1 MDNLEILRELTLYNP
16 WWNTGEISLDESLV
30 KRDIFPDFLDLMDD
44 RTILGIVGIR
54 RVGKTTLLKQ
64 AIKHLLK
71 TVPQERI
78 LYFSLDM
85 FKLEEQIIKQIF
97 DIYFRNILHEVPAEA
112 QRVYIF
118 IDEIQKVPNWGNVIK
133 SIYDMGYSVKFIV
146 SGSSSMNILRGS
158 GESLVGRIYIMKLFP
173 FSFHE
178 FMKYNGMETD
188 IMAYEEP
195 SFPFEAEKI
204 IIMFN
209 RFILSGGFPELY
221 LINSEEKAK
230 IMLKTNLDL
239 TFYRDII
246 NLFDVKRVD
255 VLEGIFYS
263 ILKQSGNVVKY
274 NTLTTALGAKYE
286 TVKTYIEYLCSS
298 FFMTKSHLY
307 SSNTLKS
314 FKKNPKIYVADHS
327 FFNLS
332 DTDEGLK
339 IETIVFSHLIKQGLD
354 VYYWQG
360 KNKLEVDLVVKTHD
374 GIIPIEV
381 KYRKKIKSADH
392 KGLNEF
398 MESFDIKK
406 GYVLTDE
413 YFATKEIDGK
423 VISYIPVWMFLLSSI
438 KA

>member
-16 WWNTGEISLDESLV
+16 WWNTGEISIDEGFV
-30 KRDIFPDFLDLMDD
+30 KRDIFPDFLDSMDD

-71 TVPQERI
+71 TVPQKRI

-85 FKLEEQIIKQIF
+85 FKQEDQIIKRIF
-97 DIYFRNILHEVPAEA
+97 DIYFRDILHEVPAEA

-118 IDEIQKVPNWGNVIK
+118 IDEIQKVPNWGDVIK
-133 SIYDMGYSVKFIV
+133 SIYDMGYPIKFIV

-158 GESLVGRIYIMKLFP
+158 GESLIGRIYIMKLFP

-188 IMAYEEP
+188 ITSYKEP
-195 SFPFEAEKI
+195 EFPFEAEKI
-204 IIMFN
+204 IMMFD
-209 RFILSGGFPELY
+209 RFITSGGFPELY
-221 LINSEEKAK
+221 PPFSEEKVK
-230 IMLKTNLDL
+230 MILKTNLDL

-246 NLFDVKRVD
+246 NLFEIKRVD

-274 NTLTTALGAKYE
+274 HTLTTALGTKYE

-298 FFMTKSHLY
+298 FFMTKSYFY

-314 FKKNPKIYVADHS
+314 FKKNPKIYASDHA

-332 DTDEGLK
+332 NTDVGLI
-339 IETIVFSHLIKQGLD
+339 IETIVFNHLVKQGLE

-360 KNKLEVDLVVKTHD
+360 KNKLEVDLVVKTHEEV
-374 GIIPIEV
+374 IPIEV
-381 KYRKKIKSADH
+381 KYRKKINSADH
-392 KGLNEF
+392 KGLIEF
-398 MESFDIKK
+398 MTSFNIKK
-406 GYVLTDE
+406 GYVITDE
-413 YFATKEIDGK
+413 YFSIKEIDDK
-423 VISYIPVWMFLLSSI
+423 VISYIPVWMFLLSSV
-438 KA
+438 KP

>member
-1 MDNLEILRELTLYNP
+1 MDKLELLRELTLYNP
-16 WWNTGEISLDESLV
+16 WWNTGEISIDEIFV
-30 KRDIFPDFLDLMDD
+30 ERDIFPDFLDSMNDQ
-44 RTILGIVGIR
+44 TILGIVGIR

-71 TVPQERI
+71 TVPQKRI

-85 FKLEEQIIKQIF
+85 FKQEEHIIKRIF

-118 IDEIQKVPNWGNVIK
+118 IDEVQKIQNWGDVIK
-133 SIYDMGYSVKFIV
+133 SIYDMGYPIKFIV

-178 FMKYNGMETD
+178 FMKYNGMETN
-188 IMAYEEP
+188 ITSYEELD
-195 SFPFEAEKI
+195 FPFEAEKI

-209 RFILSGGFPELY
+209 RFITSGGFPELY
-221 LINSEEKAK
+221 PIRSEEKVK

-246 NLFDVKRVD
+246 NLFDVKRVN
-255 VLEGIFYS
+255 VLEGLFYS

-298 FFMTKSHLY
+298 FFLTKSYLY

-314 FKKNPKIYVADHS
+314 FKKNPKIYAADHV
-327 FFNLS
+327 FFDLS
-332 DTDEGLK
+332 DTDEGLI
-339 IETIVFSHLIKQGLD
+339 IETIVFNHLIKQGLK

-360 KNKLEVDLVVKTHD
+360 KNKLEVDLVVKTHE
-374 GIIPIEV
+374 GVIPIEV
-381 KYRKKIKSADH
+381 KYRNKIKSTDY
-392 KGLNEF
+392 KGLIEF
-398 MESFDIKK
+398 MTSFNIKK
-406 GYVLTDE
+406 GYVITNE
-413 YFATKEIDGK
+413 HFSTKEIDGK

-438 KA
+438 KT

>member
-16 WWNTGEISLDESLV
+16 WWNTGEISIDEGFV
-30 KRDIFPDFLDLMDD
+30 KRDIFPDFLDSMDD
-44 RTILGIVGIR
+44 RTILGIIGIR

-71 TVPQERI
+71 TVPQKRI
-78 LYFSLDM
+78 LYISLDL
-85 FKLEEQIIKQIF
+85 FKQEDQIIKRIF
-97 DIYFRNILHEVPAEA
+97 DIYFRNILHEVPGEA

-118 IDEIQKVPNWGNVIK
+118 IDEIQKVPNWGDVIK
-133 SIYDMGYSVKFIV
+133 SIYDMGYPIKFIV

-188 IMAYEEP
+188 ITSYEEP
-195 SFPFEAEKI
+195 EFPFEAEKI
-204 IIMFN
+204 IMMFD
-209 RFILSGGFPELY
+209 RFITSGGFPELY
-221 LINSEEKAK
+221 PPFSEEKVK

-246 NLFDVKRVD
+246 NLFEVQRVD

-274 NTLTTALGAKYE
+274 HTLTTALGAKYE

-298 FFMTKSHLY
+298 FFMTKSYFY

-314 FKKNPKIYVADHS
+314 FKKNPKIYASDHA

-332 DTDEGLK
+332 NTDVGLI
-339 IETIVFSHLIKQGLD
+339 IETIVFNHLAKQGLE

-360 KNKLEVDLVVKTHD
+360 KNKLEVDLVVKTHEEV
-374 GIIPIEV
+374 IPIEV
-381 KYRKKIKSADH
+381 KYRKKINSADH
-392 KGLNEF
+392 KGLIEF
-398 MESFDIKK
+398 MTSFNIKK
-406 GYVLTDE
+406 GYVITDE
-413 YFATKEIDGK
+413 YFSTKEIDDK
-423 VISYIPVWMFLLSSI
+423 VISYIPAWMFLLSSV
-438 KA
+438 KP